1 MNYEPEHD
9 FTMTVVNDARGFI
22 YSVFRGY
29 MAMTSLNRWTYPL
42 SDMVVKVLT
51 GQVEVDG

>member
-29 MAMTSLNRWTYPL
+29 MAMTSLNRWTDPL